1 MANGV
6 TWFEVA
12 GKDREALKGFY
23 SQLFDWKL
31 SDMEEMP
38 YTGVEASDGGIP
50 GRIGQAP
57 DGHPGHVIFY
67 VSVDDIDAALAKAE
81 SLGGKAEMGPMEIPA
96 GQASPTSATRRAT
109 LSASGSRLQA
119 RDQRLGRRVCHGWD
133 HHPRAPRRELGNGGP
148 IHATRRRGAGP

>member
-12 GKDREALKGFY
+12 GKDRDALKSFY

-50 GRIGQAP
+50 GGIGQAP

-81 SLGGKAEMGPMEIPA
+81 SLGGKAKMGPMEIPA
-96 GQASPTSATRRAT
+96 GRIAHFSDPEGHTVGFWEQA
-109 LSASGSRLQA
+109 GS
-119 RDQRLGRRVCHGWD
+119 
-133 HHPRAPRRELGNGGP
+133 
-148 IHATRRRGAGP
+148 

>member
-12 GKDREALKGFY
+12 GKDRDALKSFY

-50 GRIGQAP
+50 GGIGQAP

-96 GQASPTSATRRAT
+96 GRIAHFSDPEGHTVGFWEQA
-109 LSASGSRLQA
+109 GS
-119 RDQRLGRRVCHGWD
+119 
-133 HHPRAPRRELGNGGP
+133 
-148 IHATRRRGAGP
+148 

>member
-50 GRIGQAP
+50 GGIGQAP
-57 DGHPGHVIFY
+57 EGHPGHVIFY
-67 VSVDDIDAALAKAE
+67 VSVEDIDAALERIE
-81 SLGGKAEMGPMEIPA
+81 SLGGKRGMGPMEIPA
-96 GQASPTSATRRAT
+96 GQIAHFSDPEGHVVGLWQQAAS
-109 LSASGSRLQA
+109 
-119 RDQRLGRRVCHGWD
+119 
-133 HHPRAPRRELGNGGP
+133 
-148 IHATRRRGAGP
+148 

>member
-12 GKDREALKGFY
+12 GKDRDALKSFY

-50 GRIGQAP
+50 GGIGQAP

-67 VSVDDIDAALAKAE
+67 VS
-81 SLGGKAEMGPMEIPA
+81 G
-96 GQASPTSATRRAT
+96 ASPTSVTRRAT
-109 LSASGSRLQA
+109 QSASGSRL
-119 RDQRLGRRVCHGWD
+119 
-133 HHPRAPRRELGNGGP
+133 GP
-148 IHATRRRGAGP
+148 SFSPGS

>member
-31 SDMEEMP
+31 NDMEEMP
-38 YTGVEASDGGIP
+38 YTGVEASDDGIP
-50 GRIGQAP
+50 GGIGQAP

-67 VSVDDIDAALAKAE
+67 VSVDDVDATLKEVE
-81 SLGGKAEMGPMEIPA
+81 SLGGKAEMGPVEIPVGRIA
-96 GQASPTSATRRAT
+96 HFSDPEGHVLGLWQSA
-109 LSASGSRLQA
+109 
-119 RDQRLGRRVCHGWD
+119 
-133 HHPRAPRRELGNGGP
+133 
-148 IHATRRRGAGP
+148 